1 MSEQMNGRD
10 IRIEQQMEGSDG
22 ADPSNPPSNTIPT
35 TLPETVPKK
44 KLPVGWTI
52 TDWASI

>member
-22 ADPSNPPSNTIPT
+22 ADPSNPPGNTIPT